1 MAIPK
6 STLIGGTVFLI
17 LLIVGLIVYFS
28 TSKPDAAPSP
38 APVAPPAPTPTPPP
52 KPASVP
58 SPTPASVSAPLTTTP
73 PPPPTVVL
81 NKPDKYSKYE
91 GKELKKGWSGSGWS
105 GDQSHVE
112 DFSGCEKNCDNNS
125 SCYGYELNKTGKFC
139 YYFTRFQGTGSGIAN
154 AGLYK
159 IPLSQVDACKA
170 NDKPFAT
177 PDLPVNCVS
186 DNPNVTTYWKNK

>member
-17 LLIVGLIVYFS
+17 LLIIGLIIYFS
-28 TSKPDAAPSP
+28 TSKPDADPVPVPVPAPVPAPAPSP
-38 APVAPPAPTPTPPP
+38 PKPPAPSPIPSPTPTPTQ
-52 KPASVP
+52 VP
-58 SPTPASVSAPLTTTP
+58 LPYT
-73 PPPPTVVL
+73 
-81 NKPDKYSKYE
+81 KYE

-105 GDQSHVE
+105 GDQSHVA

-186 DNPNVTTYWKNK
+186 DNPNVTTFWKNK